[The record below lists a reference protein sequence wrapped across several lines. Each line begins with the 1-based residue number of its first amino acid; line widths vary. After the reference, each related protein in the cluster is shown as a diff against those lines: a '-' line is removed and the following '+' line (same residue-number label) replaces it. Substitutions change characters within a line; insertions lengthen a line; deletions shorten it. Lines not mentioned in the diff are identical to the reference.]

1 MLKKNFFEI
10 PKFSKNNLNNFKKK
24 FESILSKNYIKKFN
38 TPIDIEISNTPYSP
52 RIEELYFLFNFI
64 KINKR
69 LTILEFG
76 SGWSSLFFCA
86 ALKENK
92 KRYFEYCK
100 DNIRNSNLFELFV
113 LENEKFFLNI
123 SRKRIEKFY
132 MNRGIKVNYHCSD
145 VRMTKFQ
152 GLYCHEYDRV
162 PLCNPDFIY
171 LDGPDQFKIKA
182 KKNNFV
188 INHPDLMPMGSD
200 ILKIEFYLRP
210 GTIIVIDGRGAN
222 FQFLKAFLKRK
233 WIYKY
238 ISKIDKYIMYLDAP
252 SLGRAN
258 TNNLKFYQKNIS
270 KLK

>member
-1 MLKKNFFEI
+1 MLKKSFFEI
-10 PKFSKNNLNNFKKK
+10 PKFSKNNLENFKKK
-24 FESILSKNYIKKFN
+24 FETILSKNYIKKFN

-52 RIEELYFLFNFI
+52 RIEEMYFLFNFI

-92 KRYFEYCK
+92 KKYYEYCK

-132 MNRGIKVNYHCSD
+132 MNRGIK
-145 VRMTKFQ
+145 
-152 GLYCHEYDRV
+152 V

-210 GTIIVIDGRGAN
+210 GTIIIVDGRGAN

-258 TNNLKFYQKNIS
+258 TNNLKFYQK
-270 KLK
+270 KT

>member
-1 MLKKNFFEI
+1 MSKNKFFEV
-10 PKFSKNNLNNFKKK
+10 PKFTKNDLDKFIKK
-24 FESILSKNYIKKFN
+24 FQFVLGKDYIKKFN
-38 TPIDIEISNTPYSP
+38 TPINVEISDKPYLP
-52 RIEELYFLFNFI
+52 RAEELYFLFNFI

-86 ALKENK
+86 ALQENK
-92 KRYFEYCK
+92 KRYFDYCK
-100 DNIRNSNLFELFV
+100 NNIRNSNLFELFV
-113 LENEKFFLNI
+113 LENEKKFLNI
-123 SRKRIEKFY
+123 SKERIDKFH
-132 MNRGIKVNYHCSD
+132 MSRGIKVNYHCSD
-145 VRMTKFQ
+145 VRMTEFQ
-152 GLYCHEYDRV
+152 DLYCHEYDRI

-182 KKNNFV
+182 KQNNFV
-188 INHPDLMPMGSD
+188 IKHPDLMPMGSD
-200 ILKIEFYLRP
+200 ILKIEFFLRP

-238 ISKIDKYIMYLDAP
+238 ISRIDKYIMYLNAP

-258 TNNLKFYQKNIS
+258 IKNLKFYQK
-270 KLK
+270 K